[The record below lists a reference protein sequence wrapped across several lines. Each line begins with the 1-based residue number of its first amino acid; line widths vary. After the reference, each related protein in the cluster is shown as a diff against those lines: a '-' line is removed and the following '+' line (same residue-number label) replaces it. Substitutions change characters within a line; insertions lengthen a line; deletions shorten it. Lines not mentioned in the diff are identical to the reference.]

1 MELIPENIKTEE
13 RKEKIKAIFD
23 KADIDHNGTLDKAEF
38 GNAVFR
44 LVMRIANDIL
54 ATEMGPKEY
63 LENMMGGAM

>member
-1 MELIPENIKTEE
+1 MELIPEKIKTEE
-13 RKEKIKAIFD
+13 RKEKIRAIFD
-23 KADIDHNGTLDKAEF
+23 KADIDHNGALDKAEF

-44 LVMRIANDIL
+44 LVMRIGNDIL